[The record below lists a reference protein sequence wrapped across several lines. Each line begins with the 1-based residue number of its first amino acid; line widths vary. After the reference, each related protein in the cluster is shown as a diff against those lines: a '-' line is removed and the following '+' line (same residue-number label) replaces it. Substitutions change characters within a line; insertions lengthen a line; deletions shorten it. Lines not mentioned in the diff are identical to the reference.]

1 MIERILISSAD
12 REGLEGL
19 VRNRNTPQ
27 KVVWRARIVLLASD
41 GLTAEAIAAAVGKSL
56 LTVRRWRRRYVA
68 KGVDGLLKD
77 ATRPSRVKPLSP
89 EKIKQVVHMTLH
101 EKPPKATHWSG
112 RSMAA
117 VAGISYSSVQRIW
130 RAHGLKPHL
139 VKTFKVSRDK
149 HFAAKVEDVVGLYL
163 DPPDKALVLCVDEK
177 SQIQALD
184 RTQPGLPMK
193 KGRAGT
199 MTHDYK
205 RNGTTTLFAALNMLD
220 GKVIG
225 TCMPRHRHREF
236 LRFLKL
242 IDQQIAE
249 GLDLHLIVD
258 NYATHKTP
266 AVKRWLKAHPR
277 FHLHFTPT
285 SASWLNM
292 VERFFAEITRNR
304 IRRGAFKS
312 VAELKAAIMQYLENH
327 NADPKPFVWTKSASQ
342 ILEKVARA
350 KQTLESQ
357 HYVHRRQS
365 LACLVRITEC
375 CVNGF
380 LPKIVRRGVVFLE
393 ASRKFRNCD
402 D

>member
-1 MIERILISSAD
+1 MARTCESAPMRKIEPIGLSASD
-12 REGLEGL
+12 RVRLERL
-19 VRNRNTPQ
+19 VRDRNTAQ
-27 KVVWRARIVLLASD
+27 KVVWRSRIVLAAAD
-41 GLTAEAIAAAVGKSL
+41 GLTAEDIARRVGKSL

-68 KGVDGLLKD
+68 KGVDGLLKH
-77 ATRPSRVKPLSP
+77 ATRPPRVKPLAP
-89 EKIKQVVHMTLH
+89 EKVRQVVQMTLH
-101 EKPPKATHWSG
+101 EKPPNATQWSV
-112 RSMAA
+112 RSMARA
-117 VAGISYSSVQRIW
+117 ANISHSSVQRIW
-130 RAHGLKPHL
+130 HAHGLKPHL
-139 VKTFKVSRDK
+139 VKTFKISRDK
-149 HFAAKVEDVVGLYL
+149 NFVAKVQDVVGLYL
-163 DPPDKALVLCVDEK
+163 DPPDKALVLCIDEK
-177 SQIQALD
+177 SQIQAID

-242 IDQQIAE
+242 IDQQTPAS
-249 GLDLHLIVD
+249 LDLRLIAD

-266 AVKRWLKAHPR
+266 AVKRWVKRHPR

-304 IRRGAFKS
+304 IRRGAFTS
-312 VAELKAAIMQYLENH
+312 VTELKNAIIEYLENH
-327 NADPKPFVWTKSASQ
+327 NADPKPFIWTKSAGE

-350 KQTLESQ
+350 KQVLESQ
-357 HYVHRRQS
+357 H
-365 LACLVRITEC
+365 
-375 CVNGF
+375 
-380 LPKIVRRGVVFLE
+380 
-393 ASRKFRNCD
+393 
-402 D
+402 

>member
-1 MIERILISSAD
+1 MKTQACIWLSPEVRAT
-12 REGLEGL
+12 LEGW
-19 VRNRNTPQ
+19 VADRNTPQ
-27 KVVWRARIVLLASD
+27 KLVWRSRIVLMSAD
-41 GLTAEAIAAAVGKSL
+41 GVGKMAIVRAVGKSKR
-56 LTVRRWRRRYVA
+56 TVDRWQDRFITH
-68 KGVDGLLKD
+68 GLAGLQRD
-77 ATRPSRVKPLSP
+77 ATRRGRKPPLAASVI
-89 EKIKQVVHMTLH
+89 EKVVHMTLH
-101 EKPPKATHWSG
+101 EKPPAATHWSA
-112 RSMAA
+112 RRLAKA
-117 VAGISYSSVQRIW
+117 AGISDTSVQRIW
-130 RAHGLKPHL
+130 SAHGLKPHL
-139 VKTFKVSRDK
+139 VKTFKLSNDK
-149 HFAAKVEDVVGLYL
+149 RFVEKVQDVVGLYL
-163 DPPDKALVLCVDEK
+163 DPPDKAIVFAVDEK

-225 TCMPRHRHREF
+225 TCMPRHRHRESLPF
-236 LRFLKL
+236 LRL
-242 IDQQIAE
+242 IDQQTPA

-292 VERFFAEITRNR
+292 VERFFAEITRKR

-312 VAELKAAIMQYLENH
+312 VAELKSAIMEYLENH
-327 NADPKPFVWTKSASQ
+327 NADPKPFIWTKSAGQ

-350 KQTLESQ
+350 KQALETQ
-357 HYVHRRQS
+357 H
-365 LACLVRITEC
+365 
-375 CVNGF
+375 
-380 LPKIVRRGVVFLE
+380 
-393 ASRKFRNCD
+393 
-402 D
+402 

>member
-1 MIERILISSAD
+1 
-12 REGLEGL
+12 
-19 VRNRNTPQ
+19 
-27 KVVWRARIVLLASD
+27 
-41 GLTAEAIAAAVGKSL
+41 
-56 LTVRRWRRRYVA
+56 
-68 KGVDGLLKD
+68 LKD
-77 ATRPSRVKPLSP
+77 ATRPSRVKPLAP
-89 EKIKQVVHMTLH
+89 EKIKQVVHMTLRA
-101 EKPPKATHWSG
+101 KPPNATHWSL

-117 VAGISYSSVQRIW
+117 AAGLSYSSVQRIS

-149 HFAAKVEDVVGLYL
+149 NFAAKVEDVVGLYL
-163 DPPDKALVLCVDEK
+163 DPPDKALVFCVDEK

-220 GKVIG
+220 GKIIG

-236 LRFLKL
+236 LRFLRL
-242 IDQQIAE
+242 IDQQTPA

-266 AVKRWLKAHPR
+266 AVMRWLKAHPR
-277 FHLHFTPT
+277 FQLHFTPT

-292 VERFFAEITRNR
+292 VERFFAEITRKR

-312 VAELKAAIMQYLENH
+312 IAELNSAIMEYLEKH
-327 NADPKPFVWTKSASQ
+327 NADPKPFIWNKSAGQ

-350 KQTLESQ
+350 KQALESQ
-357 HYVHRRQS
+357 H
-365 LACLVRITEC
+365 
-375 CVNGF
+375 
-380 LPKIVRRGVVFLE
+380 
-393 ASRKFRNCD
+393 
-402 D
+402 